1 MKSGGRAGRPD
12 IKVKT
17 PSSPVP
23 AQPAEPGPGR
33 RKSGAG
39 PFRGFE
45 TDLYPPLK
53 AWLEEAGYL
62 VRAEVGGCDVAA
74 CKGGDLVLIEI
85 KRAIN
90 LDLLLQVVRRQEAEA
105 AVYAAVPAP
114 RTVDKRW
121 RGLTRLLKRL
131 EVGLLLVY
139 LESARPRV
147 ELAFHPVR
155 QEPRR
160 RKQAAR
166 ALLTEISG
174 RSRDLNVGGSVRQ
187 KIMTA
192 YREEALGVAAALD
205 RLGPTSP
212 KTLRAAGTSVKTG
225 RILFDNHYGWYER
238 LAKGVYQLSESGRE
252 ALSQHPELV
261 AGLLAGL
268 KF

>member
-1 MKSGGRAGRPD
+1 MKSGGQAGRPD
-12 IKVKT
+12 INMKE
-17 PSSPVP
+17 PSGPVV
-23 AQPAEPGPGR
+23 PAEPPELHR
-33 RKSGAG
+33 RKNATKPS
-39 PFRGFE
+39 PIYE

-53 AWLEEAGYL
+53 VWLEEAGY
-62 VRAEVGGCDVAA
+62 VVHAEVGGCDVAA
-74 CKGGDLVLIEI
+74 RRGEDLVLVEI

-121 RGLTRLLKRL
+121 RALCRLLKRL

-155 QEPRR
+155 AEA
-160 RKQAAR
+160 RKRKKTTR
-166 ALLTEISG
+166 ALLAEMAG

-205 RLGPTSP
+205 RLGPASP
-212 KTLRAAGTSVKTG
+212 KALRAIGTSAKTG

-238 LAKGVYQLSESGRE
+238 TAKGVYQLAESGRE
-252 ALSQHPELV
+252 ALADYPELV
-261 AGLLAGL
+261 EGLLAGL

>member
-1 MKSGGRAGRPD
+1 MKTKARAARPD
-12 IKVKT
+12 IH
-17 PSSPVP
+17 
-23 AQPAEPGPGR
+23 
-33 RKSGAG
+33 
-39 PFRGFE
+39 E

-53 AWLEEAGYL
+53 AWLEAAGYE

-74 CKGGDLVLIEI
+74 CKGDDLVLIEI
-85 KRAIN
+85 KRAVN
-90 LDLLLQVVRRQEAEA
+90 LDLLLQVVRRQEAKA

-155 QEPRR
+155 LEPHR
-160 RKQAAR
+160 RKKAAQV
-166 ALLTEISG
+166 LLTEMSG
-174 RSRDLNVGGSVRQ
+174 RSLDLNVGGSVRQ
-187 KIMTA
+187 KLMTA

-212 KTLRAAGTSVKTG
+212 KALRTAGTSAKTG

-238 LAKGVYQLSESGRE
+238 TAKGVYRLSDRGRE
-252 ALSQHPELV
+252 ALGQQPELV
-261 AGLLAGL
+261 EGLLAGL
-268 KF
+268 KL

>member
-1 MKSGGRAGRPD
+1 MKTGGRAGRPD
-12 IKVKT
+12 IKVRKKSSSAPAET
-17 PSSPVP
+17 P
-23 AQPAEPGPGR
+23 EPGPGHR
-33 RKSGAG
+33 RNGAG
-39 PFRGFE
+39 PFRGCE

-53 AWLEEAGYL
+53 AWLEKAGYV

-74 CKGGDLVLIEI
+74 RQGDDLILIEI

-121 RGLTRLLKRL
+121 RGLTRLLRRL
-131 EVGLLLVY
+131 EVGLILIY

-155 QEPRR
+155 QEARR
-160 RKQAAR
+160 RKQTTR
-166 ALLTEISG
+166 ALLAEMSG
-174 RSRDLNVGGSVRQ
+174 RSLDLNLGGSVRQ

-192 YREEALGVAAALD
+192 YREEALGVGAALD

-212 KTLRAAGTSVKTG
+212 KALRAAGTSAKTG

-238 LAKGVYQLSESGRE
+238 LGKGVYRLSECGRE
-252 ALSQHPELV
+252 ALAQHPELV
-261 AGLLAGL
+261 EGLLAGL